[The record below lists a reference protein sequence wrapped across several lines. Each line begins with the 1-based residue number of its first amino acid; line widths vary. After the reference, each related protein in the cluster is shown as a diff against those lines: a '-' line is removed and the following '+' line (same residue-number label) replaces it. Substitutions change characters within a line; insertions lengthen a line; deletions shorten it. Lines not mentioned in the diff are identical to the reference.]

1 MAFRSLAAVALLTL
15 LSSCGDGVTPRDALN
30 RVAGKPVL
38 TIQLDGDDPSASY
51 GLLQRSGEP
60 YGSTWG
66 RVVMEFP
73 VPEAGFRK
81 G

>member
-15 LSSCGDGVTPRDALN
+15 LSSCGDGVTPRDGLN

-60 YGSTWG
+60 LRFNVGHGRYGI
-66 RVVMEFP
+66 P